1 MADHKRQDSV
11 YTAADIQRYLAGN
24 MSVEEMH
31 GLEKAALEDPFLADA
46 IEGMRLS
53 MDKHGSASFDRDMT
67 ELRGRL
73 SKRTNRNAGLWWKVA
88 ALLLV
93 VATGIAVTWMIGER
107 DPSSRQMARSTES
120 RETASLDSRV
130 RDTASFEAVSPDS
143 ASMKS
148 ANRATAKSPRN
159 TSENLE
165 SKPEDTAMQ
174 DATAMQGKSA
184 AEAEE
189 AKPKRKN
196 DEAEVITQKSAENMS
211 TDRAPA
217 DVAAADVPLAD
228 TVMDNRK
235 LSKPTAGIRISE
247 QPARQPIADT
257 LRPVASELN
266 EVVVVG
272 YSTQRRATD
281 ASIKTFSKRFE
292 PQGGWEA
299 FNTYIQ
305 ANKKLAAPEDNN
317 LEMISFLPGVN
328 GKPTD
333 YHILH
338 SISREHDQETIR
350 LLESGP
356 RWKILKGRNRRLFL
370 KVQF

>member
-174 DATAMQGKSA
+174 EKPA
-184 AEAEE
+184 AKTE
-189 AKPKRKN
+189 KVQLKRKN

-247 QPARQPIADT
+247 QPASQPIADT